1 MKILAPVNTLE
12 SAVALIEAGSEEIYL
27 GADDKLF
34 EVFSFTGRGKISND
48 TDKVMCD
55 FKTLK
60 EITEY
65 AHSKGVK
72 VNFLG
77 NGSYFHN
84 GIYKNKTM
92 EKHFLNYIEK
102 GMDANVDSLVI
113 GDLGLLSMIHDY
125 KYEIELHA
133 SVYFR
138 TINLQQIMF
147 LKELGVK
154 RTTLSYHITLDE
166 IKELCKSNLMEFE
179 VIGYLGC
186 SFFNGA
192 CSFLHSYGEGVLDGF
207 NPGVSCK
214 GVYNITDGDQCRCEK
229 IFDVESVCSIC
240 KLKELEDAGVEAL
253 KIVGRDRNLDQ
264 RKAVISIYKKA
275 LEEYRNGYLREEVM
289 LNIPKWWKKI
299 MCSQKVC
306 KYNCSNP
313 NYRYVIGG

>member
-12 SAVALIEAGSEEIYL
+12 SAVSLIEAGAEEIYL
-27 GADDKLF
+27 GADDELF
-34 EVFSFTGRGKISND
+34 KVFSFTGRGKISND
-48 TDKVMCD
+48 ANRVMCD
-55 FKTLK
+55 FKTVK

-77 NGSYFHN
+77 NGPYFHN
-84 GIYKNKTM
+84 GTYKDKTM

-102 GMDANVDSLVI
+102 GMDANVDSLVV

-138 TINLQQIMF
+138 TVNLEQIMF

-166 IKELCKSNLMEFE
+166 IKELCKSKAMEFE

-192 CSFLHSYGEGVLDGF
+192 CSFLHDYGEGVLDDF

-214 GVYNITDGDQCRCEK
+214 GLYNIADGERCCCNK

-240 KLKELEDAGVEAL
+240 KLKELEESEVKAL

-264 RKAVISIYKKA
+264 RKAVISIYRKA
-275 LEEYRNGYLREEVM
+275 LEEYRSGYTSEAVRNNV
-289 LNIPKWWKKI
+289 PQWWKKI
-299 MCSQKVC
+299 MCSKRVC
-306 KYNCSNP
+306 KYNCRNP
-313 NYRYVIGG
+313 NHVYVIGG